1 MKTMIAGVLAALALS
16 GCVAVPYDP
25 GPGAYYG
32 GGPGG
37 GPGYYSG
44 APGYY
49 APGYYGPPVSFS
61 FGYTY
66 RDGGRYY
73 GPRHRYYR

>member
-1 MKTMIAGVLAALALS
+1 MKTMIVGVLAAVALS

-32 GGPGG
+32 GGPGYYGG
-37 GPGYYSG
+37 GPGYYG
-44 APGYY
+44 AP
-49 APGYYGPPVSFS
+49 AYYGPPVSFS

-66 RDGGRYY
+66 RDGGY
-73 GPRHRYYR
+73 RHRGHRHYR

>member
-1 MKTMIAGVLAALALS
+1 MKTIVAGLLAAVALS

-32 GGPGG
+32 G
-37 GPGYYSG
+37 PGYG
-44 APGYY
+44 PA
-49 APGYYGPPVSFS
+49 YYGPPVSFS

-66 RDGGRYY
+66 RDGGHHHH
-73 GPRHRYYR
+73 GHRHRHHYRR

>member
-25 GPGAYYG
+25 GPYYG
-32 GGPGG
+32 GGPGY
-37 GPGYYSG
+37 GPGYG
-44 APGYY
+44 PPA
-49 APGYYGPPVSFS
+49 YYGPPVSFS

-66 RDGGRYY
+66 RDGGY
-73 GPRHRYYR
+73 RHGHRHYHR

>member
-1 MKTMIAGVLAALALS
+1 MKTIVVGVLAAVALS

-32 GGPGG
+32 GGPGYSY
-37 GPGYYSG
+37 GP
-44 APGYY
+44 P
-49 APGYYGPPVSFS
+49 PPVYYGPPVSFS

-66 RDGGRYY
+66 RDGGY
-73 GPRHRYYR
+73 RHRHYHR

>member
-16 GCVAVPYDP
+16 GCVAIPYDP

-32 GGPGG
+32 GPGYAT
-37 GPGYYSG
+37 GPGY
-44 APGYY
+44 
-49 APGYYGPPVSFS
+49 YYGPPVSFS

-66 RDGGRYY
+66 RDGGRYH
-73 GPRHRYYR
+73 GHGGHRHYRR

>member
-1 MKTMIAGVLAALALS
+1 MKTLVAGLLAAVALS

-32 GGPGG
+32 GSPGY
-37 GPGYYSG
+37 GPGYYG
-44 APGYY
+44 PPA
-49 APGYYGPPVSFS
+49 YYGPPVSFS

-66 RDGGRYY
+66 RDGGHRHY
-73 GPRHRYYR
+73 RHRHYR

>member
-1 MKTMIAGVLAALALS
+1 MKTLIGGVVAALVLS

-32 GGPGG
+32 G
-37 GPGYYSG
+37 PGYG
-44 APGYY
+44 
-49 APGYYGPPVSFS
+49 PGYYGPPVSFS

-66 RDGGRYY
+66 RDGGHYH
-73 GPRHRYYR
+73 GHRYRGYRYP

>member
-32 GGPGG
+32 GPYYGP
-37 GPGYYSG
+37 
-44 APGYY
+44 A
-49 APGYYGPPVSFS
+49 YYGPPVSFS
-61 FGYTY
+61 FGYAY
-66 RDGGRYY
+66 RDGGHYH
-73 GPRHRYYR
+73 GHRHRHHYRR

>member
-1 MKTMIAGVLAALALS
+1 MKTMVVGVLAAVALS

-32 GGPGG
+32 GPAYS
-37 GPGYYSG
+37 PGYSYG
-44 APGYY
+44 P
-49 APGYYGPPVSFS
+49 PPPVYYGPPVSFS

-66 RDGGRYY
+66 RDGGH
-73 GPRHRYYR
+73 RHRGHRHYR

>member
-1 MKTMIAGVLAALALS
+1 MKTMIVGLLAAVALS

-32 GGPGG
+32 GGPGY
-37 GPGYYSG
+37 GPGYYG
-44 APGYY
+44 PPAPV
-49 APGYYGPPVSFS
+49 YYGPPVSFS

-66 RDGGRYY
+66 RDGYRRGH
-73 GPRHRYYR
+73 RHWR